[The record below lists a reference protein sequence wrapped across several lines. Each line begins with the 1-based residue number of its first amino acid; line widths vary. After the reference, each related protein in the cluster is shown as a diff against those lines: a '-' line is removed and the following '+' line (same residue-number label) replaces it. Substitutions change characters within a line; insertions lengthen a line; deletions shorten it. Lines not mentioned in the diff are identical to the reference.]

1 MTDKQRNIMNSI
13 LPQPM
18 SLAEWPMPSSL
29 GPTASDFVVMLS
41 FYWENSP

>member
-18 SLAEWPMPSSL
+18 SSDEWPLPTSL

-41 FYWENSP
+41 FYRENSP